1 MNVVCDVTNCP
12 HRNGKFCGKDF
23 TIINQ
28 AGQCNEFYMDN
39 GTPRPKPLFVIDAE
53 CKDYF
58 KNKEKEITDDSKESD
73 GERKSSDNGKNNNKD

>member
-1 MNVVCDVTNCP
+1 MNVVCSSTACP
-12 HRNGKFCGKDF
+12 YKKDNFCTKSF
-23 TIINQ
+23 VMINQ
-28 AGQCNEFYMDN
+28 FAQCNEFWADN